1 MSTQR
6 KFLLGATALLGAA
19 LLAQVFGSRATW
31 IAPASAQLSAPGE
44 IRVYAVREGR
54 YVLVPTVVKSE
65 EEWKRQLT
73 PFQYEVTRKKGTE
86 RAFTGAYWNFHGK
99 GVYRCVACGNDLFL
113 SDHKY
118 DSGTGWPSFWKP
130 VAPENVRTVSDRSWF
145 MSRTE
150 VVCARCGAH
159 LGHVFEDGPQPTGLR
174 YCMNSAA
181 LAFVPAT

>member
-1 MSTQR
+1 MTTQR
-6 KFLLGATALLGAA
+6 KFLLGATALLSAT
-19 LLAQVFGSRATW
+19 LLAQALGPRAPWDGPARAQVSR
-31 IAPASAQLSAPGE
+31 SGE
-44 IRVYAVREGR
+44 VRVYAVSEGR
-54 YVLVPTVVKSE
+54 YVMVPTVLKSE

-73 PFQYEVTRKKGTE
+73 PLQYEVTRKKGTE
-86 RAFTGAYWNFHGK
+86 EAFTGAYWNHHEK

-118 DSGTGWPSFWKP
+118 DSGTGWPSFWQP
-130 VAPENVRTVSDRSWF
+130 VAPENVRTAADRAWF
-145 MSRTE
+145 MNRTE

-181 LAFVPAT
+181 LAFVPAK